1 MKSDNSHTGIK
12 KKQDNE
18 RRSFMYR
25 KYQNRKNNADENF
38 RENSETKSKTIDPF
52 CRIDPF
58 CHQLK
63 RKLSD
68 TSSKIIKN
76 NNVSPKQFKHNK
88 TNLTNKNVV
97 CYGKSSKI
105 KNVKMSQKCPLQKI
119 MKKQGL
125 WADAKKLLREKQK
138 MLHNLKM
145 WRLKCQYMSKHA
157 QLQKCLRIFNE
168 KTSHGPIYV
177 CTICNQTWF
186 RNFVYDIQRI
196 KCSSLESTMLKKCS
210 TGYVSVDNKVWLCRT
225 CRLAIKQGKVPKLS
239 IENGMGFP
247 EKPHELD
254 LHGMEEHIISP

>member
-1 MKSDNSHTGIK
+1 M
-12 KKQDNE
+12 
-18 RRSFMYR
+18 
-25 KYQNRKNNADENF
+25 
-38 RENSETKSKTIDPF
+38 
-52 CRIDPF
+52 
-58 CHQLK
+58 
-63 RKLSD
+63 
-68 TSSKIIKN
+68 
-76 NNVSPKQFKHNK
+76 SP
-88 TNLTNKNVV
+88 
-97 CYGKSSKI
+97 
-105 KNVKMSQKCPLQKI
+105 KCPLQKI

-210 TGYVSVDNKVWLCRT
+210 TGYVSVDNKVWLC
-225 CRLAIKQGKVPKLS
+225 
-239 IENGMGFP
+239 
-247 EKPHELD
+247 
-254 LHGMEEHIISP
+254 

>member
-1 MKSDNSHTGIK
+1 
-12 KKQDNE
+12 
-18 RRSFMYR
+18 
-25 KYQNRKNNADENF
+25 
-38 RENSETKSKTIDPF
+38 
-52 CRIDPF
+52 
-58 CHQLK
+58 
-63 RKLSD
+63 
-68 TSSKIIKN
+68 
-76 NNVSPKQFKHNK
+76 
-88 TNLTNKNVV
+88 
-97 CYGKSSKI
+97 
-105 KNVKMSQKCPLQKI
+105 
-119 MKKQGL
+119 
-125 WADAKKLLREKQK
+125 
-138 MLHNLKM
+138 M

-247 EKPHELD
+247 EKPHDLD
-254 LHGMEEHIISP
+254 LHGMEERIISP

>member
-1 MKSDNSHTGIK
+1 MKSDNSDTGIK

-18 RRSFMYR
+18 RQSFMYR

-38 RENSETKSKTIDPF
+38 RENSETKSKTIDPY
-52 CRIDPF
+52 

-68 TSSKIIKN
+68 TSSKKIKN

-125 WADAKKLLREKQK
+125 WADAKNLLREKQK

-145 WRLKCQYMSKHA
+145 WRLNVNTCQNMLSY
-157 QLQKCLRIFNE
+157 
-168 KTSHGPIYV
+168 
-177 CTICNQTWF
+177 
-186 RNFVYDIQRI
+186 RN
-196 KCSSLESTMLKKCS
+196 
-210 TGYVSVDNKVWLCRT
+210 
-225 CRLAIKQGKVPKLS
+225 A
-239 IENGMGFP
+239 
-247 EKPHELD
+247 
-254 LHGMEEHIISP
+254 